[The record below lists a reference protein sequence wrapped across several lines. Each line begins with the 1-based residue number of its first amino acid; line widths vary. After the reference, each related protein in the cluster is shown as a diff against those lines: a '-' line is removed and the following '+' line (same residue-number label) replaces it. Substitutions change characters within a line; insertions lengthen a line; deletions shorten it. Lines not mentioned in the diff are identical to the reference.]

1 MKTSIKTSQ
10 FRRQC
15 MALVSTAVVGLPLAL
30 AASSAN
36 AQLTYFDKPP
46 SAQQLRQ
53 ALMGSGA
60 APRTA
65 APASQN
71 IVRPG
76 GVRVRGIVWDKP
88 KAGVPSN
95 APKQPTLASQS
106 AQQPLPAAGPSAGMP
121 INFELGSARPV
132 PGSLGFVRSV
142 AEVMQQDPNVRLII
156 EGHTDSS
163 GSFERNMVLS
173 WDRAMGVFR
182 VLVEQYGI
190 NPERLQPIGKGPK
203 EPMPGTAPNDGS
215 NRRVQFRLAG

>member
-1 MKTSIKTSQ
+1 MKTHQ
-10 FRRQC
+10 LRRQSV
-15 MALVSTAVVGLPLAL
+15 ALLSAAMIGLPLAL
-30 AASSAN
+30 ASAPAS
-36 AQLTYFDKPP
+36 AQLTYFEKPP

-53 ALMGSGA
+53 ALMGGGA
-60 APRTA
+60 RTTAPGA
-65 APASQN
+65 QSV
-71 IVRPG
+71 VRPD
-76 GVRVRGIVWDKP
+76 GVKVRGILWDKP

-95 APKQPTLASQS
+95 APAQPTIASKS
-106 AQQPLPAAGPSAGMP
+106 AQQAYPTAATPAAGPAAGMP

-142 AEVMQQDPNVRLII
+142 AEVMQQDPNVRLLI
-156 EGHTDSS
+156 EGHTDAS

-203 EPMPGTAPNDGS
+203 EPMPGKAPNDGE
-215 NRRVQFRLAG
+215 NRRVQFRIAG